1 MFTNQLGFSLVEL
14 ALFVIALGL
23 LIPITVL
30 FVECCTALLP
40 NRFKPLKVKGERP
53 RISVLMPAHNEAL
66 GISATLQTITTQL
79 THQDRLI
86 VIADNCTDETAAIAQ
101 AFGATVL
108 ERHDLHRR
116 GKGYALDYGLR
127 FMEVDPPDVVVMMD
141 ADCIVHPGAIE
152 RIACVAS
159 TLRRP
164 VQANYRMAPPAN
176 PEPKDLISALA
187 VIVNN
192 LVRPTGLVR
201 LGWPCPLQGTG
212 MAFPWAII
220 REVPLASGNLVED
233 LKLGLDL
240 TIAGHPPVFC
250 PDAKVTAVLPQQQ
263 AAKEQRTRW
272 EHGSLQT
279 LLTQVPRLLK
289 LFVHQKRFELLASA
303 LDLSI
308 PPLSLLVML
317 WASTMGG
324 AILAGV
330 LGAAW
335 MPAIVLGIAGLL
347 IIVSIVGAW
356 AKYGRG
362 YMPIQTLLA
371 VPFYILW
378 KIPLYLMFLVRPE
391 TKWVRTRRNAVNV
404 LSSQ

>member
-1 MFTNQLGFSLVEL
+1 MFTNQLGFSLIEL

-30 FVECCTALLP
+30 FVECSTALLP
-40 NRFKPLKVKGERP
+40 SRFNTLKVKGERP
-53 RISVLMPAHNEAL
+53 RVAVLMPAHNEAL

-86 VIADNCTDETAAIAQ
+86 VIADNCTDETAAIAKG
-101 AFGATVL
+101 FGATVL

-127 FMEVDPPDVVVMMD
+127 FMEADPPDVVVMMD
-141 ADCIVHPGAIE
+141 ADCIVHQGAIE

-159 TLRRP
+159 ALRRP

-192 LVRPTGLVR
+192 LVRPTGLAR

-279 LLTQVPRLLK
+279 LLTQVPRLFK
-289 LFVHQKRFELLASA
+289 LFVRQKRFELLASA

-317 WASTMGG
+317 WASAMGG
-324 AILAGV
+324 ALLAGV

-335 MPAIVLGIAGLL
+335 IPAIVLAIAGFL

-371 VPFYILW
+371 VPIYILW

-391 TKWVRTRRNAVNV
+391 TKWIRTRRNAVNV